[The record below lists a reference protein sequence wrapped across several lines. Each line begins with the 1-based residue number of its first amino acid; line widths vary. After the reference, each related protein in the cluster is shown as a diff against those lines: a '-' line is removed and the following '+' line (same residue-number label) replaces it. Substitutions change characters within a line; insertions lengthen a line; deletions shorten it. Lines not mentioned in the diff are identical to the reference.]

1 MTKSHQTIFAVVITY
16 FPEDEH
22 ILNIIETAK
31 QVDKV
36 VVVDNGSG
44 VEIETKLYKLTIK
57 NSNIEI
63 IKLGDNLGI
72 DKATNIGIKSNENNY
87 DFVMTLDQDSVLGE
101 NMVSIMLDWY
111 NKFENKE
118 KVGEITPLIVN
129 PTEVAPHGDGEYQ
142 LNTLPMASGKMIS
155 IDVIKKIG
163 YQDEI
168 FFIGAVDWDFTCK
181 LKLYGYLS
189 VQVNKAQLLHNLGDQ
204 SYHNFLRKTIIYTS
218 HNKIR
223 KYYGTRNSL
232 YFIQRYLFKFPNIC
246 LTVIIGMIKTEIKM
260 LIYDKERWIK
270 IKYIFWGITDF
281 ILRKTGKINFI

>member
-1 MTKSHQTIFAVVITY
+1 MINYQPTIYAVVITY
-16 FPEDEH
+16 FPEDQH
-22 ILNIIETAK
+22 IKNILETAK

-44 VEIETKLYKLTIK
+44 VEIENKLGQLTTK

-72 DKATNIGIKSNENNY
+72 DKATNIGIKSNESNY

-101 NMVSIMLDWY
+101 NMVKTMLDWY
-111 NKFENKE
+111 HNYEKKE
-118 KVGEITPLIVN
+118 AVGEITPLIVN

-142 LNTLPMASGKMIS
+142 LNTLPMASGKI
-155 IDVIKKIG
+155 IPTDVIKKIG

-168 FFIGAVDWDFTCK
+168 YFIGAVDWDYTCK
-181 LKLYGYLS
+181 MKLHGFVS

-204 SYHNFLRKTIIYTS
+204 SYHNFFGETIIYTS

-232 YFIQRYLFKFPNIC
+232 YFIKRYILKFPKTCFI
-246 LTVIIGMIKTEIKM
+246 VINGMIKTEIKM

-270 IKYIFWGITDF
+270 VKYNMWGFWDF
-281 ILRKTGKINFI
+281 LRGVKGKNLNL